1 MRHTSRV
8 LRVCRRWARPLS
20 ATRFTASGKR
30 ALVSLLLLA
39 CCSFVGACSD
49 SSGPSAGPLASL
61 VVRSGDGQTAL
72 AGTTLPTPIVVVPT
86 DAQGHAIPGEAA
98 TFAVI
103 AGGGS
108 LSSASGQAGADGT
121 LTAPAWTLGTSAVP
135 QQLQVTAEGKTTTIN
150 ASVQTQYA
158 IEIRFFGHALSASQ
172 QALFTNAV
180 ARLRAVVVGGVPPV
194 DATGADPANC
204 LVTGAAPLAE
214 TINGVLIYA
223 SIDSI
228 DGPRKILAEAGPCY
242 IRVSN
247 GQSDFRTSIGVMKF
261 DSADIASLA
270 ASGNLQEVITH
281 EMLHVLGF
289 GTFWDSTAKNLL
301 INAGLPSVSYVGA
314 GGAAGCRSIGGNIT
328 CASTVPV
335 EGSEGG
341 DGTLNG
347 HWRESTFANELMT
360 GFINSGTNPLSAM
373 TIRSLE
379 DLGYTVDAA
388 AADPYGIPG
397 GSLRASGDVVAPVA
411 SGSWERP
418 ILLSQRPLPTL
429 GLPAI
434 YGSK

>member
-1 MRHTSRV
+1 MKKTF
-8 LRVCRRWARPLS
+8 AS
-20 ATRFTASGKR
+20 APSTTRFAPSSTR
-30 ALVSLLLLA
+30 ALVFPLVLA
-39 CCSFVGACSD
+39 AVSFVGACAD
-49 SSGPSAGPLASL
+49 SSGPKAGPLASL
-61 VVRSGDGQTAL
+61 VIRSGDGQTAL
-72 AGTTLPTPIVVVPT
+72 AGTALPTPIVVVPT

-108 LSSASGQAGADGT
+108 LSSTSGQAGSDGS
-121 LTAPAWTLGTSAVP
+121 LTAPAWTLGKSAVP
-135 QQLQVTAEGKTTTIN
+135 QQLQVTAGGKTTTIN
-150 ASVQTQYA
+150 ASVQTQYS

-180 ARLRAVVVGGVPPV
+180 ARLRAAVVGGVPPV

-204 LVTGAAPLAE
+204 LVTGADTLAE

-228 DGPRKILAEAGPCY
+228 DGRGKILAEAGPCY

-247 GQSDFRTSIGVMKF
+247 GQNDFRTSIGVMKF

-270 ASGNLQEVITH
+270 ATGNLQEVITH

-301 INAGLPSVSYVGA
+301 INSGTPSVAYTGA
-314 GGAAGCRSIGGNIT
+314 GGAAGCRSSGGNIT

-335 EGSEGG
+335 EGSQGG

-360 GFINSGTNPLSAM
+360 GFINSGTNPLSVM

-379 DLGYTVDAA
+379 DLGYTVDPA
-388 AADPYGIPG
+388 AADPYSIPG
-397 GSLRASGDVVAPVA
+397 GSLRASGDVVAGPVT
-411 SGSWERP
+411 SGAWERP
-418 ILLSQRPLPTL
+418 ILLSPRPLPTR